1 MGINMC
7 SKKIRNLILCL
18 SLALSLHAEENTA
31 QENTTEEN
39 MIEENTPKDVPILLE
54 EKRTQTLELNEEK
67 KEVAKRV
74 DEKSLLEEI
83 HKKKRQ
89 LYMLKGELHEKNESI
104 LFQRMA
110 KNKSGFFIGVILGDI
125 GVSAHSNAR
134 SYESFEPLNN
144 IQASPLLYG
153 LRSGYQKYFANGI
166 SALRFYGEYL
176 GGAMKGFKSD
186 SLASYQTASLN
197 IDLLMDKPID
207 KEKRFALGIFGGV
220 GVGWNGM
227 YQNLKEIKGYSQPNA
242 FGLVLNLG
250 VSMTLNLKHRFE
262 LALKM
267 PPLKETSQT
276 FLYYFKS
283 TNIYY
288 ISYNYLL

>member
-1 MGINMC
+1 MC
-7 SKKIRNLILCL
+7 SKKIRNLILCFGFML
-18 SLALSLHAEENTA
+18 GLHAEENTT
-31 QENTTEEN
+31 QENMT
-39 MIEENTPKDVPILLE
+39 EENTPKDAPILLE
-54 EKRTQTLELNEEK
+54 EKRTQTLEFEENKEAK
-67 KEVAKRV
+67 KNI

-89 LYMLKGELHEKNESI
+89 LYMLKGELHEKNESL
-104 LFQRMA
+104 LFQQMA

-125 GVSAHSNAR
+125 GVSAHS
-134 SYESFEPLNN
+134 YEKFELLSN

-227 YQNLKEIKGYSQPNA
+227 YQNLKEVKGYSQPNA

>member
-1 MGINMC
+1 MC
-7 SKKIRNLILCL
+7 SKKIRNLILCFGFI
-18 SLALSLHAEENTA
+18 LSLHAEENTA
-31 QENTTEEN
+31 QESMTEEN
-39 MIEENTPKDVPILLE
+39 TSKDAPILLE
-54 EKRTQTLELNEEK
+54 EKRAQTLEFEEEK
-67 KEVAKRV
+67 GTAKKI

-89 LYMLKGELHEKNESI
+89 LYMLKGELHEKNESL
-104 LFQRMA
+104 LFQQMA
-110 KNKSGFFIGVILGDI
+110 KSKSGFFIGVILGDI
-125 GVSAHSNAR
+125 GVSAHP
-134 SYESFEPLNN
+134 YEKFEPLSN

>member
-1 MGINMC
+1 MC
-7 SKKIRNLILCL
+7 SKKIRNLILCFGFML
-18 SLALSLHAEENTA
+18 GLHAEENTA

-39 MIEENTPKDVPILLE
+39 MIKENTPKDAPILLE
-54 EKRTQTLELNEEK
+54 EKRAQTLELNEEK
-67 KEVAKRV
+67 KEVAKSV

-89 LYMLKGELHEKNESI
+89 LYMLKGELHEKNESL
-104 LFQRMA
+104 LFQQMA

-125 GVSAHSNAR
+125 GINAHPNAR

-186 SLASYQTASLN
+186 SLVSYQTASLN

>member
-1 MGINMC
+1 MC
-7 SKKIRNLILCL
+7 SKKIRNLILCFGFI
-18 SLALSLHAEENTA
+18 LSLHAEENTA

-39 MIEENTPKDVPILLE
+39 IPKDAPILLE
-54 EKRTQTLELNEEK
+54 EKRAQTLEFEENKEAK
-67 KEVAKRV
+67 KKI
-74 DEKSLLEEI
+74 DGKSMLEEI

-89 LYMLKGELHEKNESI
+89 LYMLKGELHEKNESL
-104 LFQRMA
+104 LFQQMA
-110 KNKSGFFIGVILGDI
+110 KSKSGFFIGVILGDI
-125 GVSAHSNAR
+125 GVSAHS
-134 SYESFEPLNN
+134 YEKFEPLSN

-227 YQNLKEIKGYSQPNA
+227 YQNLKEVKGYSQPNA

>member
-7 SKKIRNLILCL
+7 SKKIRNFILCFGFI
-18 SLALSLHAEENTA
+18 LSLHAEESMT
-31 QENTTEEN
+31 
-39 MIEENTPKDVPILLE
+39 EENTPKDAPILLE
-54 EKRTQTLELNEEK
+54 EKRAQTLEFEEN
-67 KEVAKRV
+67 KEVKKNI

-89 LYMLKGELHEKNESI
+89 LYMLKGELHEKNESL
-104 LFQRMA
+104 LFQQMA

-125 GVSAHSNAR
+125 GVSAHS
-134 SYESFEPLNN
+134 YEKFELLSN

-186 SLASYQTASLN
+186 SLVSYQTASLN

-227 YQNLKEIKGYSQPNA
+227 YQNLKEVKGYSQPNA

>member
-1 MGINMC
+1 MC
-7 SKKIRNLILCL
+7 SKKIRNLILCFGFML
-18 SLALSLHAEENTA
+18 GLHAEENTT
-31 QENTTEEN
+31 QEN
-39 MIEENTPKDVPILLE
+39 MIKENTSKDAPILLE
-54 EKRTQTLELNEEK
+54 EKRAQTLEFEENKEAK
-67 KEVAKRV
+67 KKI

-104 LFQRMA
+104 LFQQMA

-125 GVSAHSNAR
+125 GINANP
-134 SYESFEPLNN
+134 YEKFELLSN

-176 GGAMKGFKSD
+176 WGAMKGFKSD

-227 YQNLKEIKGYSQPNA
+227 YQNLKEIRGYLQPNA

>member
-1 MGINMC
+1 MC
-7 SKKIRNLILCL
+7 SKKIRNLILCFGFML
-18 SLALSLHAEENTA
+18 GLHAEENTA
-31 QENTTEEN
+31 QESMT
-39 MIEENTPKDVPILLE
+39 EENTPKDAPILLE
-54 EKRTQTLELNEEK
+54 EKRAQTLELKEEK
-67 KEVAKRV
+67 GIAKKI

-104 LFQRMA
+104 LFQQMA

-125 GVSAHSNAR
+125 GINANP
-134 SYESFEPLNN
+134 YEKFELLSN

>member
-1 MGINMC
+1 MC
-7 SKKIRNLILCL
+7 SKKIRNLILCFGFML
-18 SLALSLHAEENTA
+18 GLHAEENTA
-31 QENTTEEN
+31 QESMTEEN
-39 MIEENTPKDVPILLE
+39 MIKENTPKDAPILLE
-54 EKRTQTLELNEEK
+54 EKRAQTLEFEENKEAK
-67 KEVAKRV
+67 KNI
-74 DEKSLLEEI
+74 DGKSLLEEN

-125 GVSAHSNAR
+125 GINAHPN
-134 SYESFEPLNN
+134 EKFELLSN

>member
-1 MGINMC
+1 MC
-7 SKKIRNLILCL
+7 SKKIRNLILCFGFIL
-18 SLALSLHAEENTA
+18 GLCAEENTA
-31 QENTTEEN
+31 QENMTEEN
-39 MIEENTPKDVPILLE
+39 TSRDAPILLE
-54 EKRTQTLELNEEK
+54 EKRAQTLKLEK
-67 KEVAKRV
+67 EKEAKKNI

-125 GVSAHSNAR
+125 GINAHP
-134 SYESFEPLNN
+134 YEKFELLNN

-176 GGAMKGFKSD
+176 GGAMKGFRSD

>member
-1 MGINMC
+1 MC
-7 SKKIRNLILCL
+7 SKKIRNLILCFGFI
-18 SLALSLHAEENTA
+18 LSLHAEENTA
-31 QENTTEEN
+31 QESMT
-39 MIEENTPKDVPILLE
+39 EENTPKDAPILLE
-54 EKRTQTLELNEEK
+54 EKRAQTLEFEENKEAK
-67 KEVAKRV
+67 KNI

-125 GVSAHSNAR
+125 GINAHP
-134 SYESFEPLNN
+134 YEKFELLNN

-227 YQNLKEIKGYSQPNA
+227 YQNLKEVKGYSQPNA

>member
-1 MGINMC
+1 MC
-7 SKKIRNLILCL
+7 SKKIRNFILCFGFI
-18 SLALSLHAEENTA
+18 LSLHAEENTA

-39 MIEENTPKDVPILLE
+39 PPKDAPILLE
-54 EKRTQTLELNEEK
+54 EKRTQTLEFEEN
-67 KEVAKRV
+67 KEVKKNI

-104 LFQRMA
+104 LFQQMA

-125 GVSAHSNAR
+125 GINANPYEKFELLSNV
-134 SYESFEPLNN
+134 
-144 IQASPLLYG
+144 QASPLLYG

-227 YQNLKEIKGYSQPNA
+227 YQNLKEVKGYSQPNA

>member
-1 MGINMC
+1 MC
-7 SKKIRNLILCL
+7 SKKIRNLILCFGFIL
-18 SLALSLHAEENTA
+18 GLCAEENTA
-31 QENTTEEN
+31 QENMT
-39 MIEENTPKDVPILLE
+39 EENTPKDAPVLLE
-54 EKRTQTLELNEEK
+54 EKRAQTLKLEEEK
-67 KEVAKRV
+67 EAKKNI

-125 GVSAHSNAR
+125 GINAHP
-134 SYESFEPLNN
+134 YEKFELLNN
-144 IQASPLLYG
+144 IQSSPLLYG

>member
-1 MGINMC
+1 MC
-7 SKKIRNLILCL
+7 SKKIRNFILCFGFI
-18 SLALSLHAEENTA
+18 LSLHAEENTA

-39 MIEENTPKDVPILLE
+39 MIKENPSKDAPILLE
-54 EKRTQTLELNEEK
+54 EKRAQTLELNEEK
-67 KEVAKRV
+67 KEVAKSV

-89 LYMLKGELHEKNESI
+89 LYMLKGELHEKNEAI
-104 LFQRMA
+104 LFQQMA

-125 GVSAHSNAR
+125 GVSAHS
-134 SYESFEPLNN
+134 YEKFELLSN

-227 YQNLKEIKGYSQPNA
+227 YQNLKEVKGYSQPNA

>member
-1 MGINMC
+1 MC
-7 SKKIRNLILCL
+7 SKKIRNLILCFGFI
-18 SLALSLHAEENTA
+18 LSLHAEENMT
-31 QENTTEEN
+31 
-39 MIEENTPKDVPILLE
+39 EENTPKDAPILLE

-67 KEVAKRV
+67 KEVAKSV

-89 LYMLKGELHEKNESI
+89 LYMLKGELHEKNEAI
-104 LFQRMA
+104 LFQQMA
-110 KNKSGFFIGVILGDI
+110 KSKSGFFIGVILGDI
-125 GVSAHSNAR
+125 GVSAHS
-134 SYESFEPLNN
+134 YEKFEPLSN

>member
-1 MGINMC
+1 MC
-7 SKKIRNLILCL
+7 SKKIRNFILCFGFI
-18 SLALSLHAEENTA
+18 LSLHAEENTA
-31 QENTTEEN
+31 QESMTEEN
-39 MIEENTPKDVPILLE
+39 MIKENTSKDAPILLE
-54 EKRTQTLELNEEK
+54 EKRAQTLEFEEN
-67 KEVAKRV
+67 KEVKKNI

-89 LYMLKGELHEKNESI
+89 LYMLKGELHEKNESL
-104 LFQRMA
+104 LFQQMA

-125 GVSAHSNAR
+125 GVSAHP
-134 SYESFEPLNN
+134 YEKFEPLSN

-227 YQNLKEIKGYSQPNA
+227 YQNLKEIRGYSQPNA

>member
-1 MGINMC
+1 MYFGF
-7 SKKIRNLILCL
+7 ILGL
-18 SLALSLHAEENTA
+18 NAEENTA
-31 QENTTEEN
+31 QENMT
-39 MIEENTPKDVPILLE
+39 EENTPKDAPILLE
-54 EKRTQTLELNEEK
+54 EKRSQTLEFEENKEAK
-67 KEVAKRV
+67 KKI

-104 LFQRMA
+104 LFQQMA

-125 GVSAHSNAR
+125 GINAHSYAR
-134 SYESFEPLNN
+134 SYESFEPSSN

-176 GGAMKGFKSD
+176 GGAMKGFKND

-227 YQNLKEIKGYSQPNA
+227 YQNLKEVKGYSQPNA

>member
-1 MGINMC
+1 MC
-7 SKKIRNLILCL
+7 SKKIRNLILCF
-18 SLALSLHAEENTA
+18 SFILSLHAEENT
-31 QENTTEEN
+31 TEEN
-39 MIEENTPKDVPILLE
+39 MIKENTPKDAPIFLE
-54 EKRTQTLELNEEK
+54 EKRAQTLEFK
-67 KEVAKRV
+67 KEKGIAKKI

-104 LFQRMA
+104 LFQQMA

-125 GVSAHSNAR
+125 GVSAHS
-134 SYESFEPLNN
+134 YEKFELLSN

-227 YQNLKEIKGYSQPNA
+227 YQNLKEVKGYSQPNA

>member
-1 MGINMC
+1 MC
-7 SKKIRNLILCL
+7 SKKIRNLILCFGFI
-18 SLALSLHAEENTA
+18 LSLHAEESM
-31 QENTTEEN
+31 TEEN
-39 MIEENTPKDVPILLE
+39 MIEENTPKDAPILLE
-54 EKRTQTLELNEEK
+54 EKRAQTLEFEEN
-67 KEVAKRV
+67 KEVKKNI

-89 LYMLKGELHEKNESI
+89 LYMLKGELHEKNESL
-104 LFQRMA
+104 LFQQMA

-125 GVSAHSNAR
+125 GVSAHS
-134 SYESFEPLNN
+134 YEKFELLSN

>member
-1 MGINMC
+1 MC
-7 SKKIRNLILCL
+7 SKKIRNLILCFGFML
-18 SLALSLHAEENTA
+18 GLHAEENTA
-31 QENTTEEN
+31 QESMT
-39 MIEENTPKDVPILLE
+39 EENTPKDAPILLE
-54 EKRTQTLELNEEK
+54 EKRTQTLEFEEEK
-67 KEVAKRV
+67 GTAKKI

-104 LFQRMA
+104 LFQQMA

-125 GVSAHSNAR
+125 GINAHP
-134 SYESFEPLNN
+134 YEKFELLSN

-207 KEKRFALGIFGGV
+207 KEKRFALGIFGGI
-220 GVGWNGM
+220 GVGWNGI
-227 YQNLKEIKGYSQPNA
+227 YQNLKEIRGYSQPNA

>member
-1 MGINMC
+1 MC
-7 SKKIRNLILCL
+7 SKKIRNFILCFGFI
-18 SLALSLHAEENTA
+18 LSLHAEESMT
-31 QENTTEEN
+31 
-39 MIEENTPKDVPILLE
+39 EENTPKDAPILLE
-54 EKRTQTLELNEEK
+54 EKCAQTLEFEEN
-67 KEVAKRV
+67 KEVKKNI

-89 LYMLKGELHEKNESI
+89 LYMLKGELHEKNESL
-104 LFQRMA
+104 LFQQMA

-125 GVSAHSNAR
+125 GVSAHS
-134 SYESFEPLNN
+134 YEKFELLSN

-186 SLASYQTASLN
+186 SLVSYQTASLN

>member
-1 MGINMC
+1 MC
-7 SKKIRNLILCL
+7 SKKIRNFILCFGFI
-18 SLALSLHAEENTA
+18 LSLHAKESM
-31 QENTTEEN
+31 TEEN
-39 MIEENTPKDVPILLE
+39 MIEENTPKDAPILLE
-54 EKRTQTLELNEEK
+54 EKRAQTLEFEEN
-67 KEVAKRV
+67 KEVKKNI

-89 LYMLKGELHEKNESI
+89 LYMLKGELHEKNESL
-104 LFQRMA
+104 LFQQMA

-125 GVSAHSNAR
+125 GVSAHS
-134 SYESFEPLNN
+134 YEKFELLSN

-227 YQNLKEIKGYSQPNA
+227 YQNLKEVKGYSQPNA

>member
-1 MGINMC
+1 MC
-7 SKKIRNLILCL
+7 SKKIRNFILCFGFI
-18 SLALSLHAEENTA
+18 LSLHAEESM
-31 QENTTEEN
+31 TEE
-39 MIEENTPKDVPILLE
+39 EPPKDAPILLE
-54 EKRTQTLELNEEK
+54 EKRAQTLEFEEN
-67 KEVAKRV
+67 KEVKKNI

-89 LYMLKGELHEKNESI
+89 LYMLKGELHEKNESL
-104 LFQRMA
+104 LFQQMA

-125 GVSAHSNAR
+125 GVSAHP
-134 SYESFEPLNN
+134 YEKFEPLSN

-227 YQNLKEIKGYSQPNA
+227 YQNLKEVKGYSQPNA

>member
-1 MGINMC
+1 MC
-7 SKKIRNLILCL
+7 SKKIRNLILCFGFML
-18 SLALSLHAEENTA
+18 GLHAEENTT
-31 QENTTEEN
+31 QESMTEEN
-39 MIEENTPKDVPILLE
+39 MIKENTSKDAPILLE
-54 EKRTQTLELNEEK
+54 EKRAQTLELNEEK
-67 KEVAKRV
+67 KEVAKSV

-89 LYMLKGELHEKNESI
+89 LYMLKGELHEKNESL
-104 LFQRMA
+104 LFQQMA

-125 GVSAHSNAR
+125 GVSAHPNAR

-227 YQNLKEIKGYSQPNA
+227 YQNLKEVKGYSQPNA

>member
-1 MGINMC
+1 MC
-7 SKKIRNLILCL
+7 SKKIRNLILCFGFI
-18 SLALSLHAEENTA
+18 LSLHAEENTA
-31 QENTTEEN
+31 QENMTEEN
-39 MIEENTPKDVPILLE
+39 MIKENTPKDAPILLE
-54 EKRTQTLELNEEK
+54 EKRAQTLEFEEN
-67 KEVAKRV
+67 KEVKKNI

-89 LYMLKGELHEKNESI
+89 LYMLKGELHEKNEAI
-104 LFQRMA
+104 LFQQMA

-125 GVSAHSNAR
+125 GVSAH

-227 YQNLKEIKGYSQPNA
+227 YQNLKEVKGYSQPNA

>member
-7 SKKIRNLILCL
+7 SKKIRNLILCFGFIL
-18 SLALSLHAEENTA
+18 SLCAEENIAKESMT
-31 QENTTEEN
+31 ETNTT
-39 MIEENTPKDVPILLE
+39 EENTPKDAPILLE
-54 EKRTQTLELNEEK
+54 EKRARTLEFKEEN
-67 KEVAKRV
+67 EVAKKI

-104 LFQRMA
+104 LFQQMA

-125 GVSAHSNAR
+125 GINANP
-134 SYESFEPLNN
+134 YEKFEPLSN

-227 YQNLKEIKGYSQPNA
+227 YQNLKEIRGYSQPNA

>member
-7 SKKIRNLILCL
+7 SKKIRNLILCFGFML
-18 SLALSLHAEENTA
+18 GLHAEENTA

-39 MIEENTPKDVPILLE
+39 VIKENPPKDAPILLE
-54 EKRTQTLELNEEK
+54 EKRAQTLEFEEK
-67 KEVAKRV
+67 EAKKNI
-74 DEKSLLEEI
+74 DKKSLLEEI

-104 LFQRMA
+104 LFQQMA

-125 GVSAHSNAR
+125 GINANP
-134 SYESFEPLNN
+134 YEKFELLSN

-227 YQNLKEIKGYSQPNA
+227 YQNLKEIRGYSQPNA

>member
-1 MGINMC
+1 MC
-7 SKKIRNLILCL
+7 SKKIRNFILCFGFML
-18 SLALSLHAEENTA
+18 GLHAEENTA
-31 QENTTEEN
+31 QESMT
-39 MIEENTPKDVPILLE
+39 EENTPKDAPILLE
-54 EKRTQTLELNEEK
+54 EKRAQTLEFEEEK
-67 KEVAKRV
+67 GTAKKI

-104 LFQRMA
+104 LFQQMA

-125 GVSAHSNAR
+125 GVSAHS
-134 SYESFEPLNN
+134 YEKFEPLSN

-227 YQNLKEIKGYSQPNA
+227 YQNLKEIRGYSQPNA

>member
-1 MGINMC
+1 MC
-7 SKKIRNLILCL
+7 SKKIRNFILCFGFI
-18 SLALSLHAEENTA
+18 LSLHAEENTA

-39 MIEENTPKDVPILLE
+39 LIKENTPKDAPILLE
-54 EKRTQTLELNEEK
+54 EKRAQTLEFEEN
-67 KEVAKRV
+67 KEVKKNI

-89 LYMLKGELHEKNESI
+89 LYMLKGELHEKNEAI
-104 LFQRMA
+104 LFQQMA
-110 KNKSGFFIGVILGDI
+110 KSKSGFFIGVILGDI
-125 GVSAHSNAR
+125 GVSAHS
-134 SYESFEPLNN
+134 YEKFELLNN

>member
-1 MGINMC
+1 MLG
-7 SKKIRNLILCL
+7 
-18 SLALSLHAEENTA
+18 LHAEENTA
-31 QENTTEEN
+31 QESMT
-39 MIEENTPKDVPILLE
+39 EENTPKDAPILLE
-54 EKRTQTLELNEEK
+54 EKRAQTLEFKEEK
-67 KEVAKRV
+67 GIAKKI

-104 LFQRMA
+104 LFQQMA

-125 GVSAHSNAR
+125 GINANP
-134 SYESFEPLNN
+134 YEKFELLSN

-227 YQNLKEIKGYSQPNA
+227 YQNLKEIRGYSQPNA

>member
-1 MGINMC
+1 MLG
-7 SKKIRNLILCL
+7 
-18 SLALSLHAEENTA
+18 LHAEENTA

-39 MIEENTPKDVPILLE
+39 MLKENPPKDAPILLE
-54 EKRTQTLELNEEK
+54 EKRTQTLEFEENKEAK
-67 KEVAKRV
+67 KNI

-125 GVSAHSNAR
+125 GINAHPNAR

-227 YQNLKEIKGYSQPNA
+227 YQNLKEVKGYSQPNA

>member
-1 MGINMC
+1 MC
-7 SKKIRNLILCL
+7 SKKIRNLILCFGFI
-18 SLALSLHAEENTA
+18 LSLHAEENTA
-31 QENTTEEN
+31 QESMTEEN
-39 MIEENTPKDVPILLE
+39 TSRDAPILLE
-54 EKRTQTLELNEEK
+54 EKRAQTLEFEEK
-67 KEVAKRV
+67 KEAKKNI

-125 GVSAHSNAR
+125 GINAHP
-134 SYESFEPLNN
+134 YEKFELLNN

>member
-1 MGINMC
+1 MC
-7 SKKIRNLILCL
+7 SKKIRNFILCFGFIL
-18 SLALSLHAEENTA
+18 SLNAEENTA
-31 QENTTEEN
+31 QENMT
-39 MIEENTPKDVPILLE
+39 EENTPKDAPILLE
-54 EKRTQTLELNEEK
+54 EKRTQTLEFEENKEAK
-67 KEVAKRV
+67 KKI

-104 LFQRMA
+104 LFQQMA

-125 GVSAHSNAR
+125 GINAYAR
-134 SYESFEPLNN
+134 SYESFEPSSN

-153 LRSGYQKYFANGI
+153 LRSGYQKYFANGV

>member
-1 MGINMC
+1 MC
-7 SKKIRNLILCL
+7 SKKIRNLILCFGFIL
-18 SLALSLHAEENTA
+18 SLRAEESM
-31 QENTTEEN
+31 TERN
-39 MIEENTPKDVPILLE
+39 MTEENTPKDAPILLE
-54 EKRTQTLELNEEK
+54 EKRTQTLELKEEN
-67 KEVAKRV
+67 EVAKKIN
-74 DEKSLLEEI
+74 EKSLLEEI

-104 LFQRMA
+104 LFQQMA

-125 GVSAHSNAR
+125 GINANP
-134 SYESFEPLNN
+134 YEKFELLSN

-186 SLASYQTASLN
+186 SLVSYQTASLN

>member
-1 MGINMC
+1 MC
-7 SKKIRNLILCL
+7 SKKIRNFILCFGFML
-18 SLALSLHAEENTA
+18 GLHAEENTA
-31 QENTTEEN
+31 QESMT
-39 MIEENTPKDVPILLE
+39 EENTPKDAPILLE
-54 EKRTQTLELNEEK
+54 EKRAQTLEFEENKEAK
-67 KEVAKRV
+67 KNI

-89 LYMLKGELHEKNESI
+89 LYMLKGELHEKNESL
-104 LFQRMA
+104 LFQQMA
-110 KNKSGFFIGVILGDI
+110 KSKSGFFIGVILGDI
-125 GVSAHSNAR
+125 GVSAHS
-134 SYESFEPLNN
+134 YEKFEPLNN

>member
-7 SKKIRNLILCL
+7 SKKIRNFILCFGFI
-18 SLALSLHAEENTA
+18 LSLHAEESMTEGNM
-31 QENTTEEN
+31 TEEN
-39 MIEENTPKDVPILLE
+39 PPKDAPILLE
-54 EKRTQTLELNEEK
+54 EKRAQTLEFEES
-67 KEVAKRV
+67 KEVKKNI

-89 LYMLKGELHEKNESI
+89 LYMLKGELHEKNESL
-104 LFQRMA
+104 LFQQMA

-125 GVSAHSNAR
+125 GVSAHS
-134 SYESFEPLNN
+134 YEKFELLSN

-227 YQNLKEIKGYSQPNA
+227 YQNLKEVKGYSQPNA

>member
-1 MGINMC
+1 MC
-7 SKKIRNLILCL
+7 SKKIRNFILCFGFIL
-18 SLALSLHAEENTA
+18 GLNAEENTA
-31 QENTTEEN
+31 QENMT
-39 MIEENTPKDVPILLE
+39 EENTPKDAPILLE
-54 EKRTQTLELNEEK
+54 EKHTQTLEFEENKEAK
-67 KEVAKRV
+67 KNI

-89 LYMLKGELHEKNESI
+89 LYMLKGELHEKNESL
-104 LFQRMA
+104 LFQQMA

-125 GVSAHSNAR
+125 GVSAHS
-134 SYESFEPLNN
+134 YEKFEPLSN

>member
-1 MGINMC
+1 MC
-7 SKKIRNLILCL
+7 SKKIRNLILCFGFML
-18 SLALSLHAEENTA
+18 GLHAEENTA
-31 QENTTEEN
+31 QESMT
-39 MIEENTPKDVPILLE
+39 EENTPKDAPILLE
-54 EKRTQTLELNEEK
+54 EKRAQTLEFEEEK
-67 KEVAKRV
+67 GTAKKI

-89 LYMLKGELHEKNESI
+89 LYMLKGELHEKNESL
-104 LFQRMA
+104 LFQQMA
-110 KNKSGFFIGVILGDI
+110 KSKSGFFIGVILGDI
-125 GVSAHSNAR
+125 GVSAHS
-134 SYESFEPLNN
+134 YEKFELLNN

>member
-1 MGINMC
+1 MC
-7 SKKIRNLILCL
+7 SKKIRNLILCFGFML
-18 SLALSLHAEENTA
+18 GLHAEENTA
-31 QENTTEEN
+31 QENMT
-39 MIEENTPKDVPILLE
+39 EENTPKDSPILLE
-54 EKRTQTLELNEEK
+54 EKRTQTLEFEENKEAK
-67 KEVAKRV
+67 KNI

-83 HKKKRQ
+83 RKKKRQ
-89 LYMLKGELHEKNESI
+89 LYMLKGELHEKNESL

-125 GVSAHSNAR
+125 GVSAHS
-134 SYESFEPLNN
+134 YEKFELLSN

>member
-1 MGINMC
+1 MC
-7 SKKIRNLILCL
+7 SKKIRNLILCFGFI
-18 SLALSLHAEENTA
+18 LSLHAEENTA

-39 MIEENTPKDVPILLE
+39 MIKENPPKDAPILLE
-54 EKRTQTLELNEEK
+54 EKRAQTLEFKEEK
-67 KEVAKRV
+67 GIAKKI
-74 DEKSLLEEI
+74 DEKSLLEEV

-89 LYMLKGELHEKNESI
+89 LYMLKGELHEKNEAI
-104 LFQRMA
+104 LFQQMA

-125 GVSAHSNAR
+125 GVSTHP
-134 SYESFEPLNN
+134 YEKFEPLSN
-144 IQASPLLYG
+144 IQSSPLLYG

>member
-1 MGINMC
+1 MC
-7 SKKIRNLILCL
+7 SKKIRNLILCFGFML
-18 SLALSLHAEENTA
+18 GLRAEENTA
-31 QENTTEEN
+31 QESMTEEN
-39 MIEENTPKDVPILLE
+39 MIKENIPKDAPILLE
-54 EKRTQTLELNEEK
+54 EKRAQTLEFEENKEAK
-67 KEVAKRV
+67 KNI

-89 LYMLKGELHEKNESI
+89 LYMLKGELHEKNESL
-104 LFQRMA
+104 LFQQMA
-110 KNKSGFFIGVILGDI
+110 KSKSGFFIGVILGDI
-125 GVSAHSNAR
+125 GVSTH
-134 SYESFEPLNN
+134 SYEKFELLSN